1 MSRTSKLMYTR
12 FCTCITYVCLLV
24 SYISAG
30 MSVIGETILQVI
42 AARGLKSMTPP
53 PNIELTVAP
62 EAIRYFN
69 ALLHVLLS
77 NIS

>member
-1 MSRTSKLMYTR
+1 M
-12 FCTCITYVCLLV
+12 F

-30 MSVIGETILQVI
+30 MTVIGETILQVM
-42 AARGLKSMTPP
+42 AARGLKNMTPP

-69 ALLHVLLS
+69 ALLHFLLS
-77 NIS
+77 NVN